1 MSVPKTSPIIL
12 DAYNTLNSLILPSS
26 TTFPYPLIES
36 FAAAHDP
43 LTEKHGQKIFTVSMA
58 LREAAIQ
65 VERAIRDLP
74 KVGGDG
80 KVEDEGSLSILSLSE
95 VKRSRLRAKLQSVIS
110 PFLHFFVMQSKPE
123 TSPSVP
129 ISKEALLSA
138 SQERKARFDAEMAR
152 EEGAAL
158 EELKRGL
165 REAIQNLPS
174 TTVTSSIYPRFIMY
188 SQSIPQNQHAFS
200 LTGTLASPS
209 HNLGTK

>member
-58 LREAAIQ
+58 LRESAIQ

-95 VKRSRLRAKLQSVIS
+95 VKRSRLRAKLQS
-110 PFLHFFVMQSKPE
+110 QSKPE

-165 REAIQNLPS
+165 REA
-174 TTVTSSIYPRFIMY
+174 VR
-188 SQSIPQNQHAFS
+188 
-200 LTGTLASPS
+200 LAP
-209 HNLGTK
+209 GI